1 MSKKVA
7 EEVWRDTVEDLL
19 TWEEESDQL
28 LPISPE
34 YIADLEEQGFIVD
47 LETGENIP
55 DPDKVAV

>member
-47 LETGENIP
+47 LVSGVVSV
-55 DPDKVAV
+55 DPDFVKV